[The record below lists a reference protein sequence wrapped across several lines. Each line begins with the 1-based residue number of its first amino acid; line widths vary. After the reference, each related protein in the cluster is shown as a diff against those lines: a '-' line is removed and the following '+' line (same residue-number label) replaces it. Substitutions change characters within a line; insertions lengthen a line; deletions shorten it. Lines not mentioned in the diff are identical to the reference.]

1 MRAWSEQMGVW
12 EEEDSEQRETRNMC
26 FFEKKEF
33 VFKTKRDSY
42 LNTQVINTGMKEG
55 EGLAIR
61 MGWN

>member
-1 MRAWSEQMGVW
+1 
-12 EEEDSEQRETRNMC
+12 MC
-26 FFEKKEF
+26 FLEKKEF

-61 MGWN
+61 MG